1 MRRMRLKRLVFG
13 RDTKAVAKISYVSP
27 CSSVDRALASGA
39 RSRRFESFQ
48 GHFLRAYLL
57 QRVGFIYTQ
66 KSKVALR
73 AFGRLLCSRTPEP
86 ASPVFN
92 VRALFIGLPLVLDGS
107 QAIFIEPLTISPL
120 SHTMK

>member
-13 RDTKAVAKISYVSP
+13 RGTKAVAKISYVSP

-57 QRVGFIYTQ
+57 QRVGFIYAQ
-66 KSKVALR
+66 KSKIALR
-73 AFGRLLCSRTPEP
+73 AFGRLLCSRALEP
-86 ASPVFN
+86 SSPQPLMV
-92 VRALFIGLPLVLDGS
+92 LFIGLSLVLDGS
-107 QAIFIEPLTISPL
+107 QAIFVKPLTISPL

>member
-1 MRRMRLKRLVFG
+1 MPKQTNVSESEKSKVFIICIFVG
-13 RDTKAVAKISYVSP
+13 ASKISYASP

-48 GHFLRAYLL
+48 GHFLLAYPSFLM
-57 QRVGFIYTQ
+57 G
-66 KSKVALR
+66 
-73 AFGRLLCSRTPEP
+73 
-86 ASPVFN
+86 
-92 VRALFIGLPLVLDGS
+92 

>member
-13 RDTKAVAKISYVSP
+13 RGTKAVAKISYVSP

-57 QRVGFIYTQ
+57 QRVGFIYAQ

-73 AFGRLLCSRTPEP
+73 AFGRLLCSRTLDP
-86 ASPVFN
+86 ASPQPLM
-92 VRALFIGLPLVLDGS
+92 ALFIGLSLVLDG
-107 QAIFIEPLTISPL
+107 AGHFYLN
-120 SHTMK
+120 H